1 MSEKLYPCL
10 QQDQNLDLRL
20 KEINSFNN
28 SIQNIKDIQNF
39 SNHEAKKYKKKSK
52 IYKIINGLSQSI
64 DGVSV
69 LAVSSSCV
77 TLSVTGVGLVVV
89 PIASGI
95 GAGLC
100 IISKTAG
107 EYLKRKEQHNI
118 KKTLA
123 GRTLHDFCKL
133 HSKCFEDNKIDLNE
147 YNKLKQTYDLYKTNK
162 TKLNSKFTFFRIN
175 LFSKNNININFK
187 SSS

>member
-10 QQDQNLDLRL
+10 RESDNLDMRL

-28 SIQNIKDIQNF
+28 SIQKIKDIQSF
-39 SNHEAKKYKKKSK
+39 YNHEAKKYKKKSK
-52 IYKIINGLSQSI
+52 QYKLINCLIQSI

-69 LAVSSSCV
+69 LAVSSTCV

-100 IISKTAG
+100 IISKIAG
-107 EYLKRKEQHNI
+107 EYLKRKEQDNI
-118 KKTLA
+118 KKYTLA
-123 GRTLHDFCKL
+123 GRTL
-133 HSKCFEDNKIDLNE
+133 
-147 YNKLKQTYDLYKTNK
+147 TT
-162 TKLNSKFTFFRIN
+162 TKNYIQN
-175 LFSKNNININFK
+175 V
-187 SSS
+187 

>member
-10 QQDQNLDLRL
+10 RESDNLDLRL

-39 SNHEAKKYKKKSK
+39 YNHEAKKYKKKSK
-52 IYKIINGLSQSI
+52 QYKLINCLIQSI

-69 LAVSSSCV
+69 LAVSSTCV

-100 IISKTAG
+100 ILSKKIAG
-107 EYLKRKEQHNI
+107 EYPKRKEHHNI
-118 KKTLA
+118 KKYILA
-123 GRTLHDFCKL
+123 GRTLNDFCKL
-133 HSKCFEDNKIDLNE
+133 HSKCLEDNRIDLSE

-162 TKLNSKFTFFRIN
+162 TKLNSEFTF
-175 LFSKNNININFK
+175 LG
-187 SSS
+187 

>member
-10 QQDQNLDLRL
+10 RESDNLDMRL

-39 SNHEAKKYKKKSK
+39 YNHEAKKYKKKSK
-52 IYKIINGLSQSI
+52 IYKLINCLIQSI
-64 DGVSV
+64 DGV
-69 LAVSSSCV
+69 LLLGVSSTAI

-100 IISKTAG
+100 IISKIAG

-118 KKTLA
+118 KKYTLA
-123 GRTLHDFCKL
+123 GRTLQDFCKL
-133 HSKCFEDNKIDLNE
+133 HSKCLEDNKIDLNE
-147 YNKLKQTYDLYKTNK
+147 YNKLKQTYDTYKTNK
-162 TKLNSKFTFFRIN
+162 TKLNSEFTF
-175 LFSKNNININFK
+175 LG
-187 SSS
+187 

>member
-1 MSEKLYPCL
+1 MSEKLCAEPAKLYPCL
-10 QQDQNLDLRL
+10 RESDNLDLRL

-39 SNHEAKKYKKKSK
+39 YNHEGKKYKKKSK
-52 IYKIINGLSQSI
+52 QYKFINCLIQSI

-69 LAVSSSCV
+69 LGVSSTCV

-100 IISKTAG
+100 IFSKIAG

-118 KKTLA
+118 KKYTLA
-123 GRTLHDFCKL
+123 GRTLHDYQKL
-133 HSKCFEDNKIDLNE
+133 HSKCLEDNKIDLNE
-147 YNKLKQTYDLYKTNK
+147 YNKLKETYDVYKNNK
-162 TKLNSKFTFFRIN
+162 TKLNSEFTF
-175 LFSKNNININFK
+175 LG
-187 SSS
+187 

>member
-10 QQDQNLDLRL
+10 QPSDSLDLRL
-20 KEINSFNN
+20 KEINSFIN

-39 SNHEAKKYKKKSK
+39 YNHEAKKYKKKSK
-52 IYKIINGLSQSI
+52 IYKIINGLIQSI

-69 LAVSSSCV
+69 LAVLSTCV

-100 IISKTAG
+100 TISKMRVP
-107 EYLKRKEQHNI
+107 ENKRTTQ
-118 KKTLA
+118 
-123 GRTLHDFCKL
+123 
-133 HSKCFEDNKIDLNE
+133 
-147 YNKLKQTYDLYKTNK
+147 Y
-162 TKLNSKFTFFRIN
+162 
-175 LFSKNNININFK
+175 
-187 SSS
+187 

>member
-10 QQDQNLDLRL
+10 RESDNFDMRL
-20 KEINSFNN
+20 KEINSFIN

-39 SNHEAKKYKKKSK
+39 YNHEAKKYKKKSK
-52 IYKIINGLSQSI
+52 QYKLINCLIQSI

-69 LAVSSSCV
+69 LGVSSTCV

-100 IISKTAG
+100 IISKIAG

-118 KKTLA
+118 KKYTLA

-133 HSKCFEDNKIDLNE
+133 HSKCLEDNKIDLSE
-147 YNKLKQTYDLYKTNK
+147 YNKLNQTYDLYKTNK
-162 TKLNSKFTFFRIN
+162 TKLNSEFTF
-175 LFSKNNININFK
+175 LG
-187 SSS
+187 

>member
-1 MSEKLYPCL
+1 MCAEPAKLYPCL
-10 QQDQNLDLRL
+10 RETDNLDMRL
-20 KEINSFNN
+20 KEINSFIN

-39 SNHEAKKYKKKSK
+39 YNHEAKKYKKKSK
-52 IYKIINGLSQSI
+52 QYTLINCLIQSI

-69 LAVSSSCV
+69 LAVSSTCV

-89 PIASGI
+89 PIAIGL

-100 IISKTAG
+100 ILSKIAG
-107 EYLKRKEQHNI
+107 EYLKRKEQHNN
-118 KKTLA
+118 KKYTLA

-133 HSKCFEDNKIDLNE
+133 HSKCLEDNKIDLSE

-162 TKLNSKFTFFRIN
+162 TKLNSEFTF
-175 LFSKNNININFK
+175 LG
-187 SSS
+187 

>member
-1 MSEKLYPCL
+1 M
-10 QQDQNLDLRL
+10 

-39 SNHEAKKYKKKSK
+39 YNHEAKKYKKKSK
-52 IYKIINGLSQSI
+52 QNKLKKCLIQSF
-64 DGVSV
+64 DGVSI
-69 LAVSSSCV
+69 LAVSSTCV

-100 IISKTAG
+100 IISRIAG
-107 EYLKRKEQHNI
+107 GYLKRKVHHNI
-118 KKTLA
+118 KKYTLA

-133 HSKCFEDNKIDLNE
+133 HSKCLEDNKIDLNE
-147 YNKLKQTYDLYKTNK
+147 YNKLKQTYDTYK
-162 TKLNSKFTFFRIN
+162 TKLNSF
-175 LFSKNNININFK
+175 LG
-187 SSS
+187 